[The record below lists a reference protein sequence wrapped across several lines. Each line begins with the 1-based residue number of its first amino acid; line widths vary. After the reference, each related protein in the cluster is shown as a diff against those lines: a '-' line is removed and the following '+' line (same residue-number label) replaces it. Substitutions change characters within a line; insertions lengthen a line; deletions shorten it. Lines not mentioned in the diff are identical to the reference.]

1 MQRWNSK
8 VRVLL
13 QNETKPQ
20 VSKFAKVNPKAEIT
34 GKVFIGDHVSIGKSK
49 IYSENENVIS
59 IGENT
64 QIKDGV
70 VISARDYKYDPN
82 LSKIK
87 KLKDIYIG
95 CKIFISSDV
104 VIQGSSIISDGVFL
118 GSGCQIVNS
127 HIGPNSVIEAGAIV
141 KNVTIPANTFVPS
154 KAIINSMKKLN
165 CSTSTIGSQGLDRIA

>member
-20 VSKFAKVNPKAEIT
+20 ISKFSKVNPKAEII
-34 GKVFIGDHVSIGKSK
+34 GKVFIGDHVNIGKSK
-49 IYSENENVIS
+49 IYSESENIIS
-59 IGENT
+59 VGENT

-70 VISARDYKYDPN
+70 LISAKDYKFN
-82 LSKIK
+82 SSISETK
-87 KLKDIYIG
+87 KLKDVYIG
-95 CKIFISSDV
+95 CKVFISSNV
-104 VIQGSSIISDGVFL
+104 MISGASLISDGVFI
-118 GSGCQIVNS
+118 GYGCQIINS
-127 HIGPNSVIEAGAIV
+127 QIGPNSVIEAGAIV